1 MAWVKLH
8 TPIRRGAEE
17 SANGGAAMKHFT
29 TEEWIDFVNQMTPHK
44 KQEAMRK
51 HLGSGCKGCE
61 EKFALWQKVRGTAAS
76 EANYQPPVDAVR
88 VVKAA
93 YASARMGSKGEEA
106 KSLVEVLFDSFLQ
119 PAAAGARSKA
129 TGARQMLYRADSFQ
143 IDLQIEPKP
152 GSNHVVV
159 TGQMMDVSTPEI
171 VSRGVQVKLSNFR
184 ENVIHT
190 VTNEFGE
197 FRCEIDNSGD
207 LELSVPGRLGKPIS
221 ISLRN
226 ALGDWPGGGA

>member
-1 MAWVKLH
+1 
-8 TPIRRGAEE
+8 
-17 SANGGAAMKHFT
+17 MKHFT
-29 TEEWIDFVNQMTPHK
+29 TEEWIDFVNQMAPHK
-44 KQEAMRK
+44 KQETMRK
-51 HLGSGCKGCE
+51 HLGGGCKGCE
-61 EKFALWQKVRGTAAS
+61 EIFALWQKVRSTAAS
-76 EANYQPPVDAVR
+76 EANYQPPADAVR
-88 VVKAA
+88 LVKAA
-93 YASARMGSKGEEA
+93 YASASIAGQEEGA

-119 PAAAGARSKA
+119 PEVAGVRSRA

-171 VSRGVQVKLSNFR
+171 VSRGVQIKLSNFR

-197 FRCEIDNSGD
+197 FCCEMDNSGD
-207 LELSVPGRLGKPIS
+207 LELSVLGRTGKPIS

-226 ALGDWPGGGA
+226 ALGDSPRGRA

>member
-1 MAWVKLH
+1 
-8 TPIRRGAEE
+8 
-17 SANGGAAMKHFT
+17 MKHFT
-29 TEEWIDFVNQMTPHK
+29 TEEWIDFVNQMTAHK

-51 HLGSGCKGCE
+51 HLGSGCKGCQ

-76 EANYQPPVDAVR
+76 EANYQPPADAVR

-93 YASARMGSKGEEA
+93 YASARIAGQEEEA

-119 PAAAGARSKA
+119 PEVAGARSRA

-159 TGQMMDVSTPEI
+159 TGQLMDVSTPEI
-171 VSRGVQVKLSNFR
+171 VSRGVQIKLSNFR
-184 ENVIHT
+184 ENVVHT

-197 FRCEIDNSGD
+197 FCCEMDNSGD
-207 LELSVPGRLGKPIS
+207 LELSVPGRTGKPIS

-226 ALGDWPGGGA
+226 ALGDWPGGRA

>member
-1 MAWVKLH
+1 
-8 TPIRRGAEE
+8 
-17 SANGGAAMKHFT
+17 MKHFT
-29 TEEWIDFVNQMTPHK
+29 TEQWIDFVNEMTPDK
-44 KQEAMRK
+44 KQDAMRK
-51 HLGSGCKGCE
+51 HLASGCRGCE
-61 EKFALWQKVRGTAAS
+61 EKFALWQKVRSTAAS
-76 EANYQPPVDAVR
+76 EANYQPPADAVGI
-88 VVKAA
+88 VKAA
-93 YASARMGSKGEEA
+93 YAPARMGGQREEG

-119 PAAAGARSKA
+119 PATAGARSRA

-152 GSNHVVV
+152 GSNHMVV

-171 VSRGVQVKLSNFR
+171 VSSGVQVKLSNFR
-184 ENVIHT
+184 ENVIYT

-207 LELSVPGRLGKPIS
+207 LELSVPGRTGKPIS

-226 ALGDWPGGGA
+226 ALGDWPRGRA

>member
-1 MAWVKLH
+1 M
-8 TPIRRGAEE
+8 R
-17 SANGGAAMKHFT
+17 HFT

-44 KQEAMRK
+44 KQEAMRN

-61 EKFALWQKVRGTAAS
+61 EKFALLEKVRSTAAS
-76 EANYQPPVDAVR
+76 EANYQPPADAVR

-93 YASARMGSKGEEA
+93 YASARTGSQGEEA

-119 PAAAGARSKA
+119 PAVAGARSKA

-171 VSRGVQVKLSNFR
+171 VSRGVQIKLSNFR
-184 ENVIHT
+184 DNVIHT

-197 FRCEIDNSGD
+197 FRCEMDNSGD
-207 LELSVPGRLGKPIS
+207 LELTVPGRAGKPIR

-226 ALGDWPGGGA
+226 ALGDWPGGRA

>member
-1 MAWVKLH
+1 
-8 TPIRRGAEE
+8 
-17 SANGGAAMKHFT
+17 MKHFT
-29 TEEWIDFVNQMTPHK
+29 TEEWIDFVNQMTAHK

-76 EANYQPPVDAVR
+76 EANYQPPADAVR

-93 YASARMGSKGEEA
+93 YASARTGSQGEEA
-106 KSLVEVLFDSFLQ
+106 TSLVQVLFDSVLQ
-119 PAAAGARSKA
+119 PAVAGARSMA

-143 IDLQIEPKP
+143 IDLQIESKA
-152 GSNHVVV
+152 GSNLLVV
-159 TGQMMDVSTPEI
+159 TGQMMDVSTQEI

-184 ENVIHT
+184 GNLIHT

-207 LELSVPGRLGKPIS
+207 LELSVPGRAGKPIT

-226 ALGDWPGGGA
+226 ALGGLSGGRA

>member
-1 MAWVKLH
+1 
-8 TPIRRGAEE
+8 
-17 SANGGAAMKHFT
+17 MKHFT
-29 TEEWIDFVNQMTPHK
+29 KEEWIDFVNQMTAHK

-51 HLGSGCKGCE
+51 HLGSGCKGCR

-76 EANYQPPVDAVR
+76 EANYQPPADAVR

-93 YASARMGSKGEEA
+93 YASARIAGQEEEA

-119 PAAAGARSKA
+119 PEVAGARSRA

-159 TGQMMDVSTPEI
+159 
-171 VSRGVQVKLSNFR
+171 SRGVQIKLSNFR
-184 ENVIHT
+184 ENVVHA

-197 FRCEIDNSGD
+197 FCCEMDNSGD
-207 LELSVPGRLGKPIS
+207 LELSVPGRTGKPIS

-226 ALGDWPGGGA
+226 ALGDWPGGRA

>member
-1 MAWVKLH
+1 
-8 TPIRRGAEE
+8 
-17 SANGGAAMKHFT
+17 MKHFT
-29 TEEWIDFVNQMTPHK
+29 TEEWVDFVNQMTPHK

-61 EKFALWQKVRGTAAS
+61 EKFALWQKVRRTAAS
-76 EANYQPPVDAVR
+76 EANYQPPADAVR

-93 YASARMGSKGEEA
+93 YASARIASQEEDA

-119 PAAAGARSKA
+119 PEVAGVRSRA

-159 TGQMMDVSTPEI
+159 TGQLMDVSTPEI
-171 VSRGVQVKLSNFR
+171 VSCGVQIKLSNFR
-184 ENVIHT
+184 ENVVHT

-197 FRCEIDNSGD
+197 FCCEIDNSGD
-207 LELSVPGRLGKPIS
+207 LELSIPGRTGKPIS

-226 ALGDWPGGGA
+226 ALGDWPGGRA

>member
-1 MAWVKLH
+1 
-8 TPIRRGAEE
+8 
-17 SANGGAAMKHFT
+17 
-29 TEEWIDFVNQMTPHK
+29 
-44 KQEAMRK
+44 
-51 HLGSGCKGCE
+51 
-61 EKFALWQKVRGTAAS
+61 
-76 EANYQPPVDAVR
+76 
-88 VVKAA
+88 
-93 YASARMGSKGEEA
+93 
-106 KSLVEVLFDSFLQ
+106 
-119 PAAAGARSKA
+119 
-129 TGARQMLYRADSFQ
+129 
-143 IDLQIEPKP
+143 
-152 GSNHVVV
+152 VVV

>member
-1 MAWVKLH
+1 
-8 TPIRRGAEE
+8 
-17 SANGGAAMKHFT
+17 MKHFT
-29 TEEWIDFVNQMTPHK
+29 TEEWIDFVNQVTAHK

-51 HLGSGCKGCE
+51 HLGSGCKGCR
-61 EKFALWQKVRGTAAS
+61 EKFALWQKVRGTAVS
-76 EANYQPPVDAVR
+76 EANYQPPADAVR

-93 YASARMGSKGEEA
+93 FASARIAGQEEEA

-119 PAAAGARSKA
+119 PEVAGARSRA

-152 GSNHVVV
+152 GSNHMVV
-159 TGQMMDVSTPEI
+159 TGQLMDVSTPEI
-171 VSRGVQVKLSNFR
+171 VSRGVQIKLSNFR

-197 FRCEIDNSGD
+197 FCCEMDNSGD
-207 LELSVPGRLGKPIS
+207 LELSVLGRTGKPIS

-226 ALGDWPGGGA
+226 ALGDSPRGRA

>member
-1 MAWVKLH
+1 
-8 TPIRRGAEE
+8 
-17 SANGGAAMKHFT
+17 MKHFT
-29 TEEWIDFVNQMTPHK
+29 TEEWIDFVNQMTAHK

-51 HLGSGCKGCE
+51 HLGSGCKGCR
-61 EKFALWQKVRGTAAS
+61 EKFALWQKVRGTAVS
-76 EANYQPPVDAVR
+76 EANYQPPADAVR

-93 YASARMGSKGEEA
+93 YASARIAGQEEEA

-119 PAAAGARSKA
+119 PEVAGARSRA

-152 GSNHVVV
+152 GSNHMVV
-159 TGQMMDVSTPEI
+159 TGQLMDVSTPEI
-171 VSRGVQVKLSNFR
+171 VSRGVQIKLSNFR
-184 ENVIHT
+184 ENVVHT

-197 FRCEIDNSGD
+197 FCCEMDNSGD
-207 LELSVPGRLGKPIS
+207 LELSVPGRTGKPIS

-226 ALGDWPGGGA
+226 ALGDWPGGRA

>member
-1 MAWVKLH
+1 M
-8 TPIRRGAEE
+8 R
-17 SANGGAAMKHFT
+17 HFT

-51 HLGSGCKGCE
+51 HLASGCEGCE
-61 EKFALWQKVRGTAAS
+61 EKFALWQKVRSAAAS
-76 EANYQPPVDAVR
+76 EAKYQPPADAVR
-88 VVKAA
+88 MVKAE
-93 YASARMGSKGEEA
+93 YAPARMGSHEREA

-119 PAAAGARSKA
+119 PEVAGARSRA

-171 VSRGVQVKLSNFR
+171 VSRGVQIKLSNFR

-197 FRCEIDNSGD
+197 FRCEMDNSGD
-207 LELSVPGRLGKPIS
+207 LELSVPGRTGKPIS

-226 ALGDWPGGGA
+226 ALGDWPGGRA

>member
-1 MAWVKLH
+1 M
-8 TPIRRGAEE
+8 T
-17 SANGGAAMKHFT
+17 HFT
-29 TEEWIDFVNQMTPHK
+29 TEEWIDFVNRMTTHE
-44 KQEAMRK
+44 KQEAMHKR
-51 HLGSGCKGCE
+51 LGSGCKECA
-61 EKFALWQKVRGTAAS
+61 EKDALWQKVRGTAAFES
-76 EANYQPPVDAVR
+76 NYQPPADTVR

-93 YASARMGSKGEEA
+93 YASARMAGQEKEA

-119 PAAAGARSKA
+119 PAVEGARSMV
-129 TGARQMLYRADSFQ
+129 TGTRQMLYRADSYQ

-152 GSNHVVV
+152 GSNLLVI

-171 VSRGVQVKLSNFR
+171 VSRGVQVKLSNYR
-184 ENVIHT
+184 ESSVNA

-207 LELSVPGRLGKPIS
+207 LELSVPGRGDTPIT

-226 ALGDWPGGGA
+226 ALGRLPGDKV

>member
-1 MAWVKLH
+1 MGEVTYTHPPGA
-8 TPIRRGAEE
+8 AEE
-17 SANGGAAMKHFT
+17 TETGARAMKHFT
-29 TEEWIDFVNQMTPHK
+29 AEEWIDFVNQTTPHK

-51 HLGSGCKGCE
+51 HLASGCRGCE
-61 EKFALWQKVRGTAAS
+61 EKFALWQKVRGTAAT
-76 EANYQPPVDAVR
+76 EANYQPPADAVR
-88 VVKAA
+88 MVKAA
-93 YASARMGSKGEEA
+93 YAPARMSSQGEEG

-119 PAAAGARSKA
+119 PATAGARSRA

-152 GSNHVVV
+152 GSNHMVV

-171 VSRGVQVKLSNFR
+171 VSSGVQVKLSNFR
-184 ENVIHT
+184 ENVIYT

-197 FRCEIDNSGD
+197 FRCEIDNSDD
-207 LELSVPGRLGKPIS
+207 LELSVPGRTGKPIS

-226 ALGDWPGGGA
+226 ALGDWPGGTA

>member
-1 MAWVKLH
+1 
-8 TPIRRGAEE
+8 
-17 SANGGAAMKHFT
+17 MKHFT

-76 EANYQPPVDAVR
+76 EANYQPPADAVR

-93 YASARMGSKGEEA
+93 YASATTGSQGEEA
-106 KSLVEVLFDSFLQ
+106 TSLVQVLFDSFLQ
-119 PAAAGARSKA
+119 PAVAGARSMA

-143 IDLQIEPKP
+143 IDLQIESKA
-152 GSNHVVV
+152 GSNLLVV
-159 TGQMMDVSTPEI
+159 TGQMMDVSTQEI

-184 ENVIHT
+184 GNLIHT

-207 LELSVPGRLGKPIS
+207 LELSVPGRAGKPIT

-226 ALGDWPGGGA
+226 ALGGLSGGRA

>member
-1 MAWVKLH
+1 
-8 TPIRRGAEE
+8 
-17 SANGGAAMKHFT
+17 MKHFT

-44 KQEAMRK
+44 KQEAMRT
-51 HLGSGCKGCE
+51 HLGGCRGCQ
-61 EKFALWQKVRGTAAS
+61 EKVALWRKVRGMAAS
-76 EANYQPPVDAVR
+76 EANYQPPADAVR
-88 VVKAA
+88 IVKAA
-93 YASARMGSKGEEA
+93 YVPARTGSQEEEA
-106 KSLVEVLFDSFLQ
+106 KSSVEILFDSFLQ
-119 PAAAGARSKA
+119 PATVGARSKA

-152 GSNHVVV
+152 GSNHMVV

-171 VSRGVQVKLSNFR
+171 VSSGVQVKLSNFR
-184 ENVIHT
+184 ENVIYT

-207 LELSVPGRLGKPIS
+207 LELSVPGRAGKPIS

-226 ALGDWPGGGA
+226 ALGDLPGGRA

>member
-1 MAWVKLH
+1 
-8 TPIRRGAEE
+8 
-17 SANGGAAMKHFT
+17 MKHFT
-29 TEEWIDFVNQMTPHK
+29 TEEWIDFANQVTPLK

-51 HLGSGCKGCE
+51 HLGSHCKGCE
-61 EKFALWQKVRGTAAS
+61 EKFAFWQKVRSTAAS
-76 EANYQPPVDAVR
+76 EANYQPPVDAIR

-93 YASARMGSKGEEA
+93 YASARMGSQGEET

-119 PAAAGARSKA
+119 PAVAGARSKA
-129 TGARQMLYRADSFQ
+129 TGARQMLYRADSFR

-152 GSNHVVV
+152 ESNHVVI
-159 TGQMMDVSTPEI
+159 TGQMMDLSAPEM

-184 ENVIHT
+184 GNLIHT

-207 LELSVPGRLGKPIS
+207 LELSVPGRTGKLIS

-226 ALGDWPGGGA
+226 ALGDWPGGARPQS

>member
-1 MAWVKLH
+1 M
-8 TPIRRGAEE
+8 
-17 SANGGAAMKHFT
+17 HFT
-29 TEEWIDFVNQMTPHK
+29 TEEWIDFVNEMTPPT
-44 KQEAMRK
+44 KQEAMRE

-76 EANYQPPVDAVR
+76 EANYQPPADAVR

-93 YASARMGSKGEEA
+93 YASARTGSQEEES
-106 KSLVEVLFDSFLQ
+106 KSLVEVLFDSFSQ
-119 PAAAGARSKA
+119 PAVAGARSLA
-129 TGARQMLYRADSFQ
+129 TGTRQMLYRADSYQ

-152 GSNHVVV
+152 GSSLLMI
-159 TGQMMDVSTPEI
+159 TGQMMDVSTPEM
-171 VSRGVQVKLSNFR
+171 VSSGVQIKLSNCR
-184 ENVIHT
+184 GSLVHR

-207 LELSVPGRLGKPIS
+207 LELSVPGRGETPII

-226 ALGDWPGGGA
+226 ALRCMPGDKV

>member
-1 MAWVKLH
+1 M
-8 TPIRRGAEE
+8 R
-17 SANGGAAMKHFT
+17 HFT

-44 KQEAMRK
+44 KQEAMRN

-61 EKFALWQKVRGTAAS
+61 EKFALLEKVRGTAAS
-76 EANYQPPVDAVR
+76 EANYQPPADAVR

-93 YASARMGSKGEEA
+93 YASARTGSQGEEA

-119 PAAAGARSKA
+119 PAVAGARSKA

-171 VSRGVQVKLSNFR
+171 VSRGVQIKLSNFR
-184 ENVIHT
+184 DNVIHT

-197 FRCEIDNSGD
+197 FRCEMDNSGD
-207 LELSVPGRLGKPIS
+207 LELSVPGRAGKPIR

-226 ALGDWPGGGA
+226 VLGDWPVGRA

>member
-1 MAWVKLH
+1 MGELH

-17 SANGGAAMKHFT
+17 TATGGTAMRHFT
-29 TEEWIDFVNQMTPHK
+29 TQEWIDFVNQMTPHK

-61 EKFALWQKVRGTAAS
+61 EKFALWDKVRSKAAS
-76 EANYQPPVDAVR
+76 EANYQPSADTVR

-93 YASARMGSKGEEA
+93 YVSARMASQEKEA
-106 KSLVEVLFDSFLQ
+106 KSLVEVLFDGFLQ
-119 PAAAGARSKA
+119 PAVVGSRSMT
-129 TGARQMLYRADSFQ
+129 TGTRQMLYRADSYQ
-143 IDLQIEPKP
+143 IDLQIEPQP
-152 GSNHVVV
+152 GSNLLMI
-159 TGQMMDVSTPEI
+159 TGQMMDVSTPEM

-184 ENVIHT
+184 GNLIHT

-207 LELSVPGRLGKPIS
+207 LELSFPGRAGKFIT
-221 ISLRN
+221 ISLR
-226 ALGDWPGGGA
+226 

>member
-1 MAWVKLH
+1 
-8 TPIRRGAEE
+8 
-17 SANGGAAMKHFT
+17 MKHFT
-29 TEEWIDFVNQMTPHK
+29 TEEWIDFVNEMTPPK
-44 KQEAMRK
+44 KEQAMQK
-51 HLGSGCKGCE
+51 HLASGCHGCE
-61 EKFALWQKVRGTAAS
+61 GKFALWQKVRSTAAS
-76 EANYQPPVDAVR
+76 EANYRPPADAVR
-88 VVKAA
+88 VAQAA
-93 YASARMGSKGEEA
+93 YASARIGRQEEEA

-119 PAAAGARSKA
+119 PEVAGARSRS

-152 GSNHVVV
+152 GTNHVVV
-159 TGQMMDVSTPEI
+159 TGQMMDVSTAEI
-171 VSRGVQVKLSNFR
+171 VSRGVQIKLSNFR

-207 LELSVPGRLGKPIS
+207 LELSVPGRTGKPIS

-226 ALGDWPGGGA
+226 ALGDWPGGKA